1 MDKEDEATR
10 ELLGKAR
17 MRTAPAGL
25 GDAVMRKV
33 QAMEER
39 RVDRNI
45 VWALVLRGT
54 CICVFVCL
62 LCGAL
67 APLLGGIKD
76 VDWWRVAEGV
86 MALCLLAVG
95 IRVFRILVL

>member
-1 MDKEDEATR
+1 MDKEYEATR

-17 MRTAPAGL
+17 TTTAPVGL

-33 QAMEER
+33 RAIEER

-45 VWALVLRGT
+45 VWALVLRGA

-62 LCGAL
+62 LCGVL

-76 VDWWRVAEGV
+76 VDWWRLAEGV
-86 MALCLLAVG
+86 VALSLLAVG
-95 IRVFRILVL
+95 IRVFRILV

>member
-1 MDKEDEATR
+1 MDEEYKATR
-10 ELLGKAR
+10 DLLGKAR
-17 MRTAPAGL
+17 MKTAPVGL

-33 QAMEER
+33 QAIEER

-45 VWALVLRGT
+45 VWALVLRGA
-54 CICVFVCL
+54 CIGVFVCL

-67 APLLGGIKD
+67 APLLGGIRE

-86 MALCLLAVG
+86 VDLSLLAVG
-95 IRVFRILVL
+95 IRVFRILVA